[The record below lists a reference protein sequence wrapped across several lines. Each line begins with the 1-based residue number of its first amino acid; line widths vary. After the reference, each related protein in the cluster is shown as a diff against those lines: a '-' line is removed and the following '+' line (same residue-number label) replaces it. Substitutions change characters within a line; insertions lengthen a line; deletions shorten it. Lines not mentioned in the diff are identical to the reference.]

1 VKPGPRWIPVTAGVA
16 LVLSSLALLAAVLWW
31 GGGGDASA
39 DEPVASTGAVETT
52 VPPPTTAPPTTP
64 AARDPVLG
72 SGQPVVLAF
81 GGDVHFEGSIRAKLA
96 ADPASVFAGVAPVF
110 AEADLSMVNLE
121 TAITERG
128 TPGPKEYTFRAP
140 VSAFEAPRAG
150 HADVVT
156 MATTP
161 GVDYG
166 PEGLADTLAAR
177 DATGFPVVGLGRD
190 AAEAYAPWRT
200 EIKGQRVAVFGASE
214 VIDNFARESWRATDT
229 QAGMASAYPEA
240 VDLLL
245 EQVRAARADSDT
257 IVVYLHFGREL
268 EPCPNDRQK
277 ALVQRLTEAGAD
289 LVVGSHAHRLQGG
302 GRHGEAFADY
312 GLGNFVFY
320 NDTGAAAQTGVLLV
334 TATGR
339 RVDGY
344 EWRPARVRGGVPVLL
359 QGPEADQA
367 VAEWDA
373 LRGCTDLTP

>member
-1 VKPGPRWIPVTAGVA
+1 MT
-16 LVLSSLALLAAVLWW
+16 SLRKFLLLAILGATCAALPAAAQP
-31 GGGGDASA
+31 ASQA
-39 DEPVASTGAVETT
+39 DVKRAVEAISAGDFA
-52 VPPPTTAPPTTP
+52 TAIGIIKPL
-64 AARDPVLG
+64 ADAGDPFAQFTMGQFAESG
-72 SGQPVVLAF
+72 SGMTR
-81 GGDVHFEGSIRAKLA
+81 S
-96 ADPASVFAGVAPVF
+96 
-110 AEADLSMVNLE
+110 
-121 TAITERG
+121 ITERG

-140 VSAFEAPRAG
+140 VSAFEALRAG
-150 HADVVT
+150 HVDVVT
-156 MATTP
+156 MANNH

-268 EPCPNDRQK
+268 ESCPNDRQK

-302 GRHGEAFADY
+302 GRYGEAFADY